1 MVEPHDPAHPE
12 DEVRAELAR
21 VVREH
26 AGRLTASL
34 VRVLGDFAAAEDLVQ
49 DAVEIALRR
58 WPVDGIPEHPDAWL
72 LTTARRRGID
82 LLRRQAAYR
91 DKLAR
96 LTWPA
101 QAEPGD
107 RLKLVFTCC
116 HPALPRTAQIA
127 LTLRTV
133 CGLTTA
139 QIAAAFLVPE
149 ATVGQRIT
157 RAKRKIT
164 QAGIPYRVPGEAELP
179 ERLGQVLAVVY
190 LLFNEGY
197 LTSTG
202 ERPYAPDLAGDA
214 EWLAAQLAW
223 LLPRQPEVLGLLA
236 LIRLHQAR
244 TGARFDP
251 AGGLI
256 LLPDQDRG
264 LWDHEAIADAVRLLE
279 RAARLRRPGPYQ
291 LQAAILACHAEAPAW
306 AATDWPQI
314 VVLYDMLL
322 ALAPSPVHRLQR
334 AIALH
339 HHPGERGG
347 ARNALADLDG
357 LSPADRKAL
366 EHYPL
371 FHATRAELLRATGRH
386 DDARAADEHALART
400 ANPAQHALLRQR
412 LHWD

>member
-1 MVEPHDPAHPE
+1 MTPPHDRLRE
-12 DEVRAELAR
+12 QVDAELAR

-26 AGRLTASL
+26 AGRLTACL

-49 DAVEIALRR
+49 DAIETALRR
-58 WPVDGIPEHPDAWL
+58 WPIDGIPEHPDAWL

-82 LLRRQAAYR
+82 LLRRQATYR
-91 DKLAR
+91 DKLAQ
-96 LTWPA
+96 LTGPVP
-101 QAEPGD
+101 AEPD
-107 RLKLVFTCC
+107 DWLRLIFTCC

-149 ATVGQRIT
+149 ATVSQRIT

-164 QAGIPYRVPGEAELP
+164 DAGIPYRIPADADLP
-179 ERLGQVLAVVY
+179 DRLGQVLTVIY

-202 ERPYAPDLAGDA
+202 DRSHAPDLAGDA

-223 LLPRQPEVLGLLA
+223 LMPKQPEALGLLA

-244 TGARFDP
+244 TTARFDP
-251 AGGLI
+251 AGNLVP
-256 LLPDQDRG
+256 LPDQDRAR
-264 LWDHEAIADAVRLLE
+264 WDHAAIAEATRLLE
-279 RAARLRRPGPYQ
+279 RAAAHRRPGPYQ
-291 LQAAILACHAEAPAW
+291 LQAAIVACHAEAPTW
-306 AATDWPQI
+306 ADTDWPQI

-322 ALAPSPVHRLQR
+322 ALAPSPVYRLHR
-334 AIALH
+334 AIALR

-347 ARNALADLDG
+347 PRNALADLDD
-357 LSPADRKAL
+357 LPPADRKVL
-366 EHYPL
+366 ERYPL
-371 FHATRAELLRATGRH
+371 FHATRAELLRALDQPDT
-386 DDARAADEHALART
+386 ARAADERALALT
-400 ANPAQHALLRQR
+400 TNPAQQNLLHQR
-412 LHWD
+412 LAWN